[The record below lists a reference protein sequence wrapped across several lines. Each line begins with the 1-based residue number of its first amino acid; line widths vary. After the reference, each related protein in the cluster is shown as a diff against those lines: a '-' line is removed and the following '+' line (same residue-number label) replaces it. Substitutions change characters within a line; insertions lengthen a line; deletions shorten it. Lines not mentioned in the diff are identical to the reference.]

1 MASAAAPIGLRF
13 MLERTPADFAPE
25 VFAGES
31 TRRQVVFIHEPQT
44 AEELAV
50 QSLVPQ
56 GVSIPLGARND
67 SAAGR
72 RRGTCA
78 DHRRNRTGKEFSARA
93 KVFENE
99 MFGHA
104 SSPPPTRTWRPVCAK
119 GSFRADLCYLLK
131 VLYLLLPPLR
141 ERPLDIAVLSRHFLE
156 MIRVSGEG
164 THQLSLSALR
174 KLRSYSWPGNVREL
188 HNVVHSPVRR
198 RASASAESVWPVPL
212 RW

>member
-78 DHRRNRTGKEFSARA
+78 DHRRNWNRQGIQ
-93 KVFENE
+93 
-99 MFGHA
+99 
-104 SSPPPTRTWRPVCAK
+104 RPCQGLRKRDVWPRIIAATNQDLETCVRK
-119 GSFRADLCYLLK
+119 GQFRADLY
-131 VLYLLLPPLR
+131 Y
-141 ERPLDIAVLSRHFLE
+141 
-156 MIRVSGEG
+156 
-164 THQLSLSALR
+164 
-174 KLRSYSWPGNVREL
+174 
-188 HNVVHSPVRR
+188 
-198 RASASAESVWPVPL
+198 
-212 RW
+212 